1 MPRRYSCNEASYA
14 ARTSTSNGQVM
25 LNRERIFDAIEK
37 CIDASTETQ
46 GHFAVIILRVP
57 GLREISLRFG
67 YEQGEQAESQAN
79 ALIRQSLRPIDQV
92 FRAGDDSFVVLLPA
106 MLNHNHALLAGT
118 RLTHAFEQPLNGATS
133 PWLVRPVMGI
143 AMYPEHGPSADR
155 LCRRAGMALDEAQR
169 RGELYAIYQHHDT
182 QIEIFYEE
190 LREALDANRLR
201 VFFQPIW
208 NLQTNQIAGAESLA
222 RWSSPKHGEVSPAN
236 FVPFSE
242 QSDLISILTR
252 WSVNTTLRY
261 AASLPLAHGLSFS
274 INFSPRVLSRPGMLE
289 QLVGALDIW
298 GVPPTSVVVEITET
312 TLVND
317 LDVSIQVLRRLRE
330 HGIRI
335 AIDDFGTG
343 YASIAYLRQ
352 FPATELKLDQSL
364 ITGMRSEPH
373 TAKLVRAII
382 TMAHNMD
389 LSTVAEG
396 IEDQLTQNMLTDIGC
411 DFGQGFHLGRP
422 EPAAEFIRR
431 FAASDPTN

>member
-1 MPRRYSCNEASYA
+1 
-14 ARTSTSNGQVM
+14 M
-25 LNRERIFDAIEK
+25 LNRESIFNAIEER
-37 CIDASTETQ
+37 ITASNGPED
-46 GHFAVIILRVP
+46 HFAVLILRVP

-67 YEQGEQAESQAN
+67 YEQGEQAEDKAHL
-79 ALIRQSLRPIDQV
+79 LIRESLRPIDQV
-92 FRAGDDSFVVLLPA
+92 FRAGDDSFVVLLPSIA
-106 MLNHNHALLAGT
+106 NHNHALLAGT
-118 RLTHAFEQPLNGATS
+118 RLTHAFEQPLDGATS

-143 AMYPEHGPSADR
+143 AIYPEHGPSADR

-169 RGELYAIYQHHDT
+169 RGELCTIYQHHDT

-208 NLQTNQIAGAESLA
+208 NLQTRQIAGAESLA
-222 RWSSPKHGEVSPAN
+222 RWTSPKHGDVSPAN

-242 QSDLISILTR
+242 QSDLISVLTR
-252 WSVNTTLRY
+252 WSVNTTMRHV
-261 AASLPLAHGLSFS
+261 ASMPDASGLSFS
-274 INFSPRVLSRPGMLE
+274 INFSPRVLSRPGMVE
-289 QLVGALDIW
+289 QLIGALEIW

-330 HGIRI
+330 HGVRI

-364 ITGMRSEPH
+364 IAAMRKDPH

-396 IEDQLTQNMLTDIGC
+396 IEDQVTQDMLTEIGC
-411 DFGQGFHLGRP
+411 NFGQGFHLGRP
-422 EPAAEFIRR
+422 EPAADFIRR
-431 FAASDPTN
+431 FAGLPAAKP

>member
-1 MPRRYSCNEASYA
+1 
-14 ARTSTSNGQVM
+14 M
-25 LNRERIFDAIEK
+25 LNRESIFNAIEER
-37 CIDASTETQ
+37 ITVWNGQD
-46 GHFAVIILRVP
+46 GHFAVLILRVP

-67 YEQGEQAESQAN
+67 YEQGEQAEDKAH
-79 ALIRQSLRPIDQV
+79 ALIRESLRPIDQV
-92 FRAGDDSFVVLLPA
+92 FRAGDDSFVVLLPSIA
-106 MLNHNHALLAGT
+106 NHNHALLAGT
-118 RLTHAFEQPLNGATS
+118 RLTHAFELPLNGAAS

-143 AMYPEHGPSADR
+143 AIYPEHGPSADR

-169 RGELYAIYQHHDT
+169 RGELCTIYRHHDT

-208 NLQTNQIAGAESLA
+208 NLQTGQIAGAESLA

-252 WSVNTTLRY
+252 WSVNTTMRHV
-261 AASLPLAHGLSFS
+261 ASIPDTRGLSFS
-274 INFSPRVLSRPGMLE
+274 INFSPRVLSRPGMVE
-289 QLVGALDIW
+289 QLVGALEIW
-298 GVPPTSVVVEITET
+298 GIPPTSVVVEITET

-330 HGIRI
+330 HGVRI

-364 ITGMRSEPH
+364 ITSMRKDPH

-396 IEDQLTQNMLTDIGC
+396 IEDQITQDMLIDIGC

-422 EPAAEFIRR
+422 EPAADFIRR
-431 FAASDPTN
+431 FAASHPPLP

>member
-1 MPRRYSCNEASYA
+1 
-14 ARTSTSNGQVM
+14 M
-25 LNRERIFDAIEK
+25 LNRESIFNAIEE
-37 CIDASTETQ
+37 CVAAANAAGE
-46 GHFAVIILRVP
+46 HFAVLILRVP

-67 YEQGEQAESQAN
+67 YAQGEQAEDKAH
-79 ALIRQSLRPIDQV
+79 ALTRDSLRPGDQV
-92 FRAGDDSFVVLLPA
+92 FRAGDDSFVVLLPSIA
-106 MLNHNHALLAGT
+106 NHNHAMLAGT
-118 RLTHAFEQPLNGATS
+118 RLIHAFEQPLDGTAS

-143 AMYPEHGPSADR
+143 AIYPEHGPGADH
-155 LCRRAGMALDEAQR
+155 LCRRAGMALDESQR
-169 RGELYAIYQHHDT
+169 RGEPCTIYRQHDI

-201 VFFQPIW
+201 VFFQPIV
-208 NLQTNQIAGAESLA
+208 NLRTGRIAGAESLA

-252 WSVNTTLRY
+252 WSVNATMRHM
-261 AASLPLAHGLSFS
+261 ASLHGAPELSFS
-274 INFSPRVLSRPGMLE
+274 INFSPRVLSRPGMVE
-289 QLVGALDIW
+289 QLLGALDIW
-298 GVPPTSVVVEITET
+298 GVAPTSIVVEITET

-317 LDVSIQVLRRLRE
+317 LEVSIQVLRRLRE
-330 HGIRI
+330 HGMRI

-364 ITGMRSEPH
+364 IAGMRNDPH
-373 TAKLVRAII
+373 AAKLVRAII

-396 IEDQLTQNMLTDIGC
+396 IEEQVTQDMLADIGC
-411 DFGQGFHLGRP
+411 DYGQGFHLGRP
-422 EPAAEFIRR
+422 EPAADFIRR
-431 FAASDPTN
+431 LSASRPADS